1 MRYPPKRVLRSE
13 TVCRWRSTFCKMC
26 FRAADVVLEC
36 LVCNHPTS
44 QSVGKDK
51 TDMRKVSTRF
61 ISVPRRHRSNT
72 STWYFCTVSCLFLCP
87 SHLVRTHST
96 HRVFPLGVC
105 HSAELFPDL
114 APPHFCEGYINNWTC
129 SINSGTCS
137 FSTRFFSSS
146 AVVVQFL
153 FLELFDASQKAFLFH
168 IVFQVPFLG
177 NTLHL
182 KPWREPLEFSNRVV
196 DPPLGVP
203 IGNIRDPTSG
213 PPDTSL
219 LHACQIQDY
228 PIPLVS
234 TAACGVPLWTESSVP
249 SCGSRLLECSAVGP
263 CPQVGSCSFLRDT
276 REAIPVHLL
285 LIKTGLWSRPSIPSP
300 ALSDGVVPLP
310 AVPSI
315 EGIRPSWDCR
325 HPIVT

>member
-1 MRYPPKRVLRSE
+1 
-13 TVCRWRSTFCKMC
+13 MC

-44 QSVGKDK
+44 QSVGRYK

-72 STWYFCTVSCLFLCP
+72 STWYFCTVSCLFVCP
-87 SHLVRTHST
+87 SHLVRTHTT

-153 FLELFDASQKAFLFH
+153 FLELFDASQKGF
-168 IVFQVPFLG
+168 P
-177 NTLHL
+177 
-182 KPWREPLEFSNRVV
+182 
-196 DPPLGVP
+196 
-203 IGNIRDPTSG
+203 
-213 PPDTSL
+213 
-219 LHACQIQDY
+219 
-228 PIPLVS
+228 VS
-234 TAACGVPLWTESSVP
+234 YSFPGSVP
-249 SCGSRLLECSAVGP
+249 REHAASSATKRT
-263 CPQVGSCSFLRDT
+263 S
-276 REAIPVHLL
+276 
-285 LIKTGLWSRPSIPSP
+285 
-300 ALSDGVVPLP
+300 
-310 AVPSI
+310 
-315 EGIRPSWDCR
+315 
-325 HPIVT
+325 